1 MILRDYKSCVEQGYT
16 AEEYAAS
23 WAKDLFNQVFES
35 AIECFWGEHMDLDP
49 SYEENLDLSTEAY
62 NECIKT
68 SYEAY
73 RCTYLRYQKEQQDP
87 DLKEP
92 ENVFEDWEIDDAVRD
107 LLDIILG
114 DYNEQLEKLLEAEEK
129 ED

>member
-16 AEEYAAS
+16 AEQYADF
-23 WAKDLFNQVFES
+23 WAEDLFNQVFES

-49 SYEENLDLSTEAY
+49 SYEEKIELSTEAY
-62 NECIKT
+62 NECIET

-73 RCTYLRYQKEQQDP
+73 RCTYLRYQDNQKDP

-107 LLDIILG
+107 LLDIILS